1 MIARIPGCC
10 NRDFRL
16 PGPKKSNRNQLEYWH
31 IRGNR
36 DCNRDFW
43 VLGRV
48 RIILARMWH
57 VMVPKVP
64 LGYWLMVGYHMSG
77 SLSILLHVC
86 HPSLPLVSLRRV
98 AREHKRVGS
107 QTHVAY

>member
-1 MIARIPGCC
+1 MHLVDLRRVAR
-10 NRDFRL
+10 
-16 PGPKKSNRNQLEYWH
+16 E
-31 IRGNR
+31 RGR
-36 DCNRDFW
+36 
-43 VLGRV
+43 GRMV
-48 RIILARMWH
+48 LARMWH

-107 QTHVAY
+107 QTQEKNR